1 MRHKSAKFHIEKVV
15 EHHLGVAVEIGVKF
29 FGDEDSGGELVT
41 TPARKRKRAAPTGSG
56 PARHEEPGEGG
67 ADEAVVFIA
76 EQIAILRKLS
86 ERHKLDVL
94 RYLLGM
100 TQLEADEHLR
110 LRSKR
115 KLS

>member
-1 MRHKSAKFHIEKVV
+1 
-15 EHHLGVAVEIGVKF
+15 
-29 FGDEDSGGELVT
+29 VT
-41 TPARKRKRAAPTGSG
+41 TPGRKRKRAAPAGNERS
-56 PARHEEPGEGG
+56 RNEEPGEGG
-67 ADEAVVFIA
+67 AEEAVAFIA
-76 EQIAILRKLS
+76 EQVLSLRKLA

-94 RYLLGM
+94 HHLLGM